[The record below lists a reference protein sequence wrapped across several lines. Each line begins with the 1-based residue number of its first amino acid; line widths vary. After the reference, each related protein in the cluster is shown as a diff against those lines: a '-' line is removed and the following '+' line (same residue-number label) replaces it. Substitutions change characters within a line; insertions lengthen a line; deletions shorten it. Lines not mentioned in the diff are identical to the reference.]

1 MQPNGCFSL
10 MKKGDRVLHK
20 SGSKGAVD
28 RITNPWVFVVLDG
41 MNIAIPYS
49 ISSLEVIEEK

>member
-1 MQPNGCFSL
+1 MT
-10 MKKGDRVLHK
+10 KGDRVLHK
-20 SGSKGAVD
+20 SGSKGTVD

-49 ISSLEVIEEK
+49 ISSLEVIKEEGEHGQ